1 MDSTSKRGSGK
12 RLSDSQRLQSYRDQI
27 FPVNE
32 LLRENMA
39 LLRVLFENCGIN
51 VEKQKGSN

>member
-12 RLSDSQRLQSYRDQI
+12 CLSDSHHLEIIAKLQRPNP
-27 FPVNE
+27 PVSE

-39 LLRVLFENCGIN
+39 LLRVLFKT
-51 VEKQKGSN
+51 VEST